1 MTMSNNPRVFIS
13 YSHDSDLHKE
23 WVRKLASDL
32 RGSGVDAI
40 LDQWDIRL
48 GDDLAVF
55 MESGITSADR
65 VIAVCSENY
74 VLKANEGKGGVGYEK
89 MIVTGELV
97 KNLGTN
103 KFIPLVRGNNT
114 VNKVPVC
121 LSSRAYIDFE
131 NDNEYEARLK
141 ELIRDIFGVS
151 ENEKPPLGIPP
162 EFEKEEDNKPVAKAK
177 VNAGW
182 AEEHRDKAKKSAS
195 TQGINTLWEISSS
208 IGNPNINA
216 SQKELLAG
224 ARKSEIKTFGWP
236 IGVMLE
242 NRDEYRPRPTADG
255 IVANINIGDR
265 ESFDYW
271 SWNTAGDFYLLKS
284 IFEDRKNPGE
294 IFFNTRIVRTTEA
307 LLYIGKMYEELGAN
321 DTDEISIRINYEG
334 IEGRVLSSSN
344 PNRMLHESR
353 KIAKNECSSEITIKL
368 EDISN
373 DLVKVVKSL
382 VGPLFVLFDFFEL
395 SDEVYADIVNHFV
408 NGKVV

>member
-1 MTMSNNPRVFIS
+1 M
-13 YSHDSDLHKE
+13 
-23 WVRKLASDL
+23 
-32 RGSGVDAI
+32 
-40 LDQWDIRL
+40 
-48 GDDLAVF
+48 
-55 MESGITSADR
+55 
-65 VIAVCSENY
+65 
-74 VLKANEGKGGVGYEK
+74 
-89 MIVTGELV
+89 
-97 KNLGTN
+97 
-103 KFIPLVRGNNT
+103 
-114 VNKVPVC
+114 
-121 LSSRAYIDFE
+121 
-131 NDNEYEARLK
+131 
-141 ELIRDIFGVS
+141 
-151 ENEKPPLGIPP
+151 
-162 EFEKEEDNKPVAKAK
+162 
-177 VNAGW
+177 
-182 AEEHRDKAKKSAS
+182 
-195 TQGINTLWEISSS
+195 
-208 IGNPNINA
+208 
-216 SQKELLAG
+216 LAG

-255 IVANINIGDR
+255 IVSNINIGDR

-353 KIAKNECSSEITIKL
+353 KIAENECSSEITIKL